1 MITKDQHQIAYVCYH
16 GYRHTCFAFSRIF
29 SYHGH
34 IIIRNIF
41 LVCLINFLLYS
52 WVSWRKLKDGEI
64 DNCTRPVFDYTQD
77 KNSTRTVFFRFLEH
91 TFGVKCTKNKIPKL
105 SWKMKWNIFLSL
117 KFLFRD
123 SRRYLFVNNVLYSP
137 LLGLL
142 NSAKVECTNGNE
154 LVTYVY
160 IWSVCVCLDTAWVPK
175 KIKTTY
181 AKKAK

>member
-1 MITKDQHQIAYVCYH
+1 MNAKNDIFVAKSLITKDQHQTAYVCYH

-52 WVSWRKLKDGEI
+52 WVSWRKLKDCEI

-91 TFGVKCTKNKIPKL
+91 TFGVKCTKNKIPKV
-105 SWKMKWNIFLSL
+105 SWNMKWNILISL
-117 KFLFRD
+117 KFLKRVTELD
-123 SRRYLFVNNVLYSP
+123 VWP
-137 LLGLL
+137 KL
-142 NSAKVECTNGNE
+142 N
-154 LVTYVY
+154 
-160 IWSVCVCLDTAWVPK
+160 
-175 KIKTTY
+175 
-181 AKKAK
+181 